1 MYAFIQARMGSSR
14 LPGKMAM
21 LLPDGKTLLEAV
33 LARLERHDVTP
44 VLLTTTQ
51 PADDALAQ
59 MAEQHGIAV
68 FRGDETHVLSR
79 FTQAATHFKIA
90 ETDFVLRIC
99 ADNPYLSHYIIDHTL
114 AACKTLPTVDYISY
128 GFNGKPGI
136 KHHTGIFVEAVK
148 VAALKSLLPQNN
160 PWYNE
165 HVTIGLYENPEH
177 YAIRILTIPEAWE
190 PHFEQIRLTIDDQED
205 WNFCMDTYPRLAQL
219 DFPEQRNLL
228 LSEKSWVTLMENQI
242 KKYQK

>member
-33 LARLERHDVTP
+33 LARLEKHKVTP

-51 PADDALAQ
+51 PADDTLVQ
-59 MAEQHGIAV
+59 MAERHSISV
-68 FRGDETHVLSR
+68 FRGDETNVLSR
-79 FTQAATHFKIA
+79 FTQAAIHFGLA
-90 ETDFVLRIC
+90 ESDFVLRIC
-99 ADNPYLSHYIIDHTL
+99 ADNPYLSHYIIDQTL
-114 AACKTLPTVDYISY
+114 SACQRYPSMDYISF

-148 VAALKSLLPQNN
+148 VSALTSLMPIND

-165 HVTIGLYENPEH
+165 HVTIGLYENPDH
-177 YAIRILTIPEAWE
+177 YAIRILAIPKAWE
-190 PHFEQIRLTIDDQED
+190 LHFEQIRLTIDDMVD
-205 WNFCMDTYPRLAQL
+205 WSFCIATYPSLAHL
-219 DFPEQRNLL
+219 DFSEQRNLL